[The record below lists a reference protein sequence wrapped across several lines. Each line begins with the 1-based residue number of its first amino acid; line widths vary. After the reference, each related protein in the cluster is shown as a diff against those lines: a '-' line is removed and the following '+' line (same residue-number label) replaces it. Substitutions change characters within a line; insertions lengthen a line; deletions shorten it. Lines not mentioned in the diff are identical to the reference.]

1 MANLVTLEGT
11 FYWAQHIYEPTETPF
26 KDKHGNLRW
35 VWKVM
40 FLPTPDSLMQ
50 IMDLQSKGV
59 KNQLKKNDNNQYYVN
74 FSRPTKDSA
83 GKALRPPFV
92 FAADGQTVIT
102 DAIGNGSKGKLTLD
116 LYEHKTPTGGKA
128 NAARLYS
135 ITVTDLVTYG
145 GSTPVAETPGSG
157 GWN

>member
-40 FLPTPDSLMQ
+40 FRPTPDSLMQ

-59 KNQLKKNDNNQYYVN
+59 KNQLKKDEQGYFVN

-135 ITVTDLVTYG
+135 ITVTELVTYNSS
-145 GSTPVAETPGSG
+145 GSTVETTSG

>member
-40 FLPTPDSLMQ
+40 FRPTPESLMQ

-59 KNQLKKNDNNQYYVN
+59 KNQLKKDEQGYFVN

-135 ITVTDLVTYG
+135 ITVTELVTYNSSKSSEET
-145 GSTPVAETPGSG
+145 STG